1 MESAWIGGLVAFLV
15 AVGCTPFV
23 RRIART
29 VGAVDHPGGRRVHLD
44 ATPRMGGVALVLAYF
59 VGFGTVVLLGLFPW
73 SARIDALR
81 VVSALL
87 AGGMVIAIVGIV
99 DDVRGIEAKYKL
111 LGQVIAA
118 TAAFAGGARID
129 GVTVPG
135 MGYVV
140 FDASISYVLTLGWI
154 LAFIN
159 AVNLIDG
166 LDGLAGGVAF
176 FAALT
181 NCVVALFNG
190 NVMVAILYATLGGAV
205 LGFLFYNFNPATI
218 FLGDTGSLFLGYIL
232 GTASLLSGR
241 QKEGALVSLLVPV
254 LALGL
259 PLTDTLLAMVRRF
272 LEKRSIF
279 SPDRGHIHHRLLDLG
294 VTHRRAVLILYIS
307 TLLLCAAALGAA
319 VGRDWQVGAA
329 LLLAGLTLVGT
340 VRFAKA
346 FEIARLQ
353 SRERYL
359 VLTPATE
366 VLRRSLP
373 EFLLQVHRAESHA
386 AVWIALES
394 LLSTGPFTFAEYTS
408 APGSTPAWRW
418 HARNHDAQRMEQSS
432 LLAFPLDRD
441 AMVEGPM
448 LRFGYRTDG
457 TDVPMEVKGLL
468 LLGVDAIKF
477 MLARLSAGP
486 LTEAS
491 ADSAWPVSL
500 YEPDRTT
507 V

>member
-1 MESAWIGGLVAFLV
+1 MGGA
-15 AVGCTPFV
+15 AV
-23 RRIART
+23 
-29 VGAVDHPGGRRVHLD
+29 VGAYLAGL
-44 ATPRMGGVALVLAYF
+44 GVVMSLE
-59 VGFGTVVLLGLFPW
+59 LFPW
-73 SARIDALR
+73 SSRVDAPR
-81 VVSALL
+81 AIGALL
-87 AGGMVIAIVGIV
+87 VGGVIMALVGMI
-99 DDVRGIEAKYKL
+99 DDVRGIGAKYKL
-111 LGQVIAA
+111 LGQIVAA
-118 TAAFAGGARID
+118 TVAFAGGASID

-140 FDASISYVLTLGWI
+140 FDASISYVLTLVWI

-218 FLGDTGSLFLGYIL
+218 FLGDTGSLFLGYVL
-232 GTASLLSGR
+232 GTAALLSGR

-272 LEKRSIF
+272 LERRSIF
-279 SPDRGHIHHRLLDLG
+279 SSDRGHIHHRLLDLG
-294 VTHRRAVLILYIS
+294 VTHRRAVLILYVS
-307 TLLLCAAALGAA
+307 TLLLCTAALGAA
-319 VGRDWQVGAA
+319 IGRDWQVGVA

-340 VRFAKA
+340 VRFAGA
-346 FEIARLQ
+346 FELARLQ
-353 SRERYL
+353 PRARNL

-373 EFLLQVHRAESHA
+373 GFLLQVHRAESHT
-386 AVWIALES
+386 AVWAALES
-394 LLSTGPFTFAEYTS
+394 LLSTGPFSFAEYANMPGA
-408 APGSTPAWRW
+408 APTWRWCAHGHDVQRVEQPSLLEFPLGSTGITERPT
-418 HARNHDAQRMEQSS
+418 
-432 LLAFPLDRD
+432 
-441 AMVEGPM
+441 

-457 TDVPMEVKGLL
+457 ADVPLEVKGLL
-468 LLGVDAIKF
+468 LLGVDAVETA
-477 MLARLSAGP
+477 LARLPACP
-486 LTEAS
+486 QAEAS
-491 ADSAWPVSL
+491 PERTWPVSV
-500 YEPDRTT
+500 YATD
-507 V
+507 